1 MKLAL
6 LLAAA
11 LLGNCFAVDPNAK
24 FYYYRSNEPLTR
36 KTMYPKQNAN
46 EYMDQILENLRE
58 FMILNGMD
66 TLPLPDQIEAFSEEF
81 LGITWHG
88 EASLTQGY
96 IRGLETIHR
105 SGDAE
110 LDLLLDGGINMK
122 TELGFNDMD
131 GGYLMHVDF
140 MGIGIDAYAA
150 VWVYSLRMYMDVS
163 EKLFLRMYMDCD
175 VPTPSNAF
183 LERFQGIQSVITSS
197 LLSQSPLND
206 FNDPKVQS
214 VILYFGPA
222 SFLVITLPRPR
233 DFPDAIPP
241 SPSENYRVPVL
252 GQLYSEI
259 EFPIAFGVP
268 QPIVAA

>member
-150 VWVYSLRMYMDVS
+150 VWVYSLRMYMDATIKIGD
-163 EKLFLRMYMDCD
+163 ETT
-175 VPTPSNAF
+175 PTEAVINEFDIRNPGLIVVNIDGLGSLDFILELLADLVMNIFGGLIVNAIADD
-183 LERFQGIQSVITSS
+183 LKDALQEILGNIV
-197 LLSQSPLND
+197 
-206 FNDPKVQS
+206 DP
-214 VILYFGPA
+214 P
-222 SFLVITLPRPR
+222 TLMM
-233 DFPDAIPP
+233 
-241 SPSENYRVPVL
+241 
-252 GQLYSEI
+252 
-259 EFPIAFGVP
+259 
-268 QPIVAA
+268 